1 MVLSSEDSLT
11 KFRLATG
18 INVDRTGQADVDKLR
33 KGPRGIYKEIISA
46 QQKYYYQY
54 VFIESIFYIAIVV
67 QILIG
72 AVLASLGSLSTH
84 HPQTITL
91 LGLVNTSMASMQA
104 LLKGQGLPDRL
115 RKNEFEMKK
124 VQDFIEEVE
133 TRLAVVN
140 TGILTAAD
148 LDEVMEQ
155 IFDKYNK

>member
-1 MVLSSEDSLT
+1 
-11 KFRLATG
+11 
-18 INVDRTGQADVDKLR
+18 
-33 KGPRGIYKEIISA
+33 
-46 QQKYYYQY
+46 
-54 VFIESIFYIAIVV
+54 
-67 QILIG
+67 
-72 AVLASLGSLSTH
+72 
-84 HPQTITL
+84 
-91 LGLVNTSMASMQA
+91 MQA